1 MRRNQFRTLNDFQKL
16 LGDSNWLHSTIG
28 FTSQEVNNLFQP
40 LQGDEDVNSTKRLS
54 TEAEK

>member
-1 MRRNQFRTLNDFQKL
+1 M
-16 LGDSNWLHSTIG
+16 LGDTNWLHPTIG
-28 FTSQEVNNLFQP
+28 FTSQEVNNLFQT

>member
-1 MRRNQFRTLNDFQKL
+1 MRRNQFRTLNNFQKL
-16 LGDSNWLHSTIG
+16 LGDTNWLHSTIG
-28 FTSQEVNNLFQP
+28 FTSQELNNLFQT